1 MPTFPRFP
9 FLPALAVLAIVVVP
23 AVLALDRLGAPVW
36 AMDAVVVGVGVA
48 LPFLMRTD
56 REG

>member
-1 MPTFPRFP
+1 MPTLPRFP
-9 FLPALAVLAIVVVP
+9 FLPALAVLAVVVVP

-36 AMDAVVVGVGVA
+36 AMDAVLLGLGIA

-56 REG
+56 REE